1 MKEGKEMKKS
11 MKKLVVMGLCA
22 AVTAAALTGCSSGSG
37 SSAKAPESQSAQG
50 EDAGQKEDAGQEG
63 SARETVNI
71 NFPTA
76 ATTGAL
82 YPLGAAI
89 TNVWNTQLG
98 YVKATSQASGDGVD
112 NLNLLADKEAQVSI
126 AISSN
131 CYESYTGTGTFDG
144 RKNENFRVIAGLYYN
159 PNQVV
164 VTADSQINTLADVK
178 GKHFASGAVGSST
191 EGESR
196 NHFTAAGLTYPDD
209 IKIEN
214 IGFTEAVDMMRN
226 KQLDGAWIMAGLG
239 NSAVTEAASTA
250 NAKILSIDDEVI
262 AKLQD
267 QYPWY
272 AKFTIPA
279 GTYSGQDSDIQT
291 TAIKMVMF
299 TTAELDEDTVYDLTK
314 TFWENVDK
322 MAESNSVLKGLK
334 AEDAVKDIA
343 DLPLHDGAAR
353 YYKEIGAIK

>member
-1 MKEGKEMKKS
+1 MKKS
-11 MKKLVVMGLCA
+11 MKKLTVLGLCA
-22 AVTAAALTGCSSGSG
+22 VMAAAALAGCSSGGGKAAEAQSEEKAGTEQKEEASEAQSDADSG
-37 SSAKAPESQSAQG
+37 SG
-50 EDAGQKEDAGQEG
+50 
-63 SARETVNI
+63 RENINI

-89 TNVWNTQLG
+89 TNVWNTELG
-98 YVKATSQASGDGVD
+98 YVKATSQASGGGVD

-131 CYESYTGTGTFDG
+131 CYESYTGTGTFEG
-144 RKNENFRVIAGLYYN
+144 RANDNFRVIAGLYYN

-196 NHFTAAGLTYPDD
+196 NHFTAAGLAYPDD

-250 NAKILSIDDEVI
+250 NAKILNIDEDVI
-262 AKLQD
+262 AKLQE

-272 AKFTIPA
+272 AEFTIPA
-279 GTYSGQDSDIQT
+279 GTYAGQDEDIKT

-299 TTAELDEDTVYDLTK
+299 TTAELDEDTVYDLTRS
-314 TFWENVDK
+314 FWENLDK
-322 MAESNSVLKGLK
+322 MAESNPVLKGLK
-334 AEDAVKDIA
+334 AEGAVKDIA

-353 YYKEIGAIK
+353 YYKEIDAIQ

>member
-1 MKEGKEMKKS
+1 MKAS
-11 MKKLVVMGLCA
+11 
-22 AVTAAALTGCSSGSG
+22 
-37 SSAKAPESQSAQG
+37 
-50 EDAGQKEDAGQEG
+50 
-63 SARETVNI
+63 
-71 NFPTA
+71 
-76 ATTGAL
+76 
-82 YPLGAAI
+82 
-89 TNVWNTQLG
+89 
-98 YVKATSQASGDGVD
+98 SQASGGGVE
-112 NLNLLADKEAQVSI
+112 NLNLLADGEAQVSI

-164 VTADSQINTLADVK
+164 VTGASGINSLTDVK

-226 KQLDGAWIMAGLG
+226 KQLDGAWIMAALG
-239 NSAVTEAASTA
+239 NSAVTEATSTA
-250 NAKILSIDDEVI
+250 DAKVLNIGDDVI
-262 AKLQD
+262 AALQE

-279 GTYSGQDSDIQT
+279 GTYSGQVSDIQT

-299 TTAELDEDTVYDLTK
+299 TTADLDEDTVYDLTK

-322 MAESNSVLKGLK
+322 LAESNSSMTGLK
-334 AEDAVKDIA
+334 AEDAVTDIA
-343 DLPLHDGAAR
+343 DLPLHDGAAK
-353 YYKEIGAIK
+353 YYKEIGVLK

>member
-1 MKEGKEMKKS
+1 MRDRKEVPG
-11 MKKLVVMGLCA
+11 
-22 AVTAAALTGCSSGSG
+22 
-37 SSAKAPESQSAQG
+37 
-50 EDAGQKEDAGQEG
+50 
-63 SARETVNI
+63 ETVNI

-98 YVKATSQASGDGVD
+98 YVKATSQASGGGVD

-262 AKLQD
+262 AKAAGSVSVVCKVHYPGRYVLRSGFRYSDDRNQD
-267 QYPWY
+267 
-272 AKFTIPA
+272 
-279 GTYSGQDSDIQT
+279 GD
-291 TAIKMVMF
+291 
-299 TTAELDEDTVYDLTK
+299 VYH
-314 TFWENVDK
+314 
-322 MAESNSVLKGLK
+322 G
-334 AEDAVKDIA
+334 
-343 DLPLHDGAAR
+343 GAR
-353 YYKEIGAIK
+353 RGYGI